1 MSDSAQPMGVVLL
14 SGLDDLHGWRA
25 THGGGTRA
33 LVPTMGALHAG
44 HAALIARARADLGG
58 DGRVLVS
65 IFVNPRQFAAGEDLA
80 RYPRTL
86 AADCRLAA
94 AAGADAVWAPSVAD
108 IYPAPA
114 DEGGT
119 PSVPTIHAM
128 TVRPDL
134 ADRWEAAAR
143 PHHFDGVL
151 TVVNRLFEVTQP
163 DLAYFGEKDYQQLVL
178 VTALAA
184 QRFPALQVVP
194 VPTVRDDDGV
204 ALSSRNVFLTD
215 DERRQARALPAALGA
230 AATALAAGRPADW
243 VCADVRGRLTKAGL
257 EVDYVAVS
265 PPLLP
270 GFDGAGRLL
279 AAVRCGSVRLLDTRA
294 VGRDERTR

>member
-1 MSDSAQPMGVVLL
+1 MNRAVLT
-14 SGLDDLHGWRA
+14 GLDDLRRWYAIHCP
-25 THGGGTRA
+25 GTRA

-44 HAALIARARADLGG
+44 HAALISRARADLGR
-58 DGRVLVS
+58 DGCVVVS

-86 AADCRLAA
+86 EADCLIAA
-94 AAGADAVWAPSVAD
+94 AAGADAVWAPSVAV

-114 DEGGT
+114 AEGAIE
-119 PSVPTIHAM
+119 SVPTIHAM
-128 TVRPDL
+128 AVRPDL

-151 TVVNRLFEVTQP
+151 TVVNRLFDVNQP
-163 DLAYFGEKDYQQLVL
+163 DRAYFGEKDYQQLVL

-184 QRFPALQVVP
+184 QRFPSLQVVP

-204 ALSSRNVFLTD
+204 ALSSRNVFLSD
-215 DERRQARALPAALGA
+215 DERRRARTLPAVLSA
-230 AATALAAGRPADW
+230 AAAALAAGRTEAA
-243 VCADVRGRLTKAGL
+243 VLAEARGRLVRAGL
-257 EVDYVAVS
+257 EVDYVSVT

-270 GFDGAGRLL
+270 GFDGAGRVL
-279 AAVRCGSVRLLDTRA
+279 AAVRCGSVRLLDTWT
-294 VGRDERTR
+294 VGMDERTR